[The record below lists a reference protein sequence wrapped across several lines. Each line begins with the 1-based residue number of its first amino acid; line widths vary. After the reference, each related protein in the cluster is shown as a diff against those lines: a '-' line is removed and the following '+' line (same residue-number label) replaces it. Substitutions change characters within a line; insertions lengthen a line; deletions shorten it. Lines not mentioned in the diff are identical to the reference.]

1 MQRTV
6 AVQLNP
12 TPEQARALK
21 DTLEQHTACF
31 NVVASEGFTT
41 GCHNGVELHKRT
53 YYPLRAQYPDLPAQ
67 LVCAARVKA
76 TEAVTSAL
84 TWKTRKQKAYPA
96 QVERASKQGKPIPP
110 FKPVRCPHSEIAAI
124 RYDARSFWVKWDSL
138 TCSLATV
145 AGRVELPFTV
155 PVHLMPYVGHKTCSA
170 DLCYRNG
177 RYTLHIVVSLPAP
190 SVSPSQEVAGVDLG
204 LNRPAVTSTRHF
216 LGERRWKEQERR
228 TFRLKRKLQAKGSRS
243 AKRHLKKL
251 SGKQGSKKRD
261 NKRRLHSWSF
271 AQLYSFV
278 EYKAEARGIRVV
290 KVDPRHTSQTC
301 SFCRFQHRSNRRS
314 QSLFKCRECGYTLN
328 ADLNASYNIRE
339 KHLSSL
345 ADIGTPLLVDTS
357 QRAHRVAPSG
367 VDASPSAQSQG
378 WLTRI

>member
-1 MQRTV
+1 M
-6 AVQLNP
+6 
-12 TPEQARALK
+12 
-21 DTLEQHTACF
+21 
-31 NVVASEGFTT
+31 
-41 GCHNGVELHKRT
+41 
-53 YYPLRAQYPDLPAQ
+53 
-67 LVCAARVKA
+67 
-76 TEAVTSAL
+76 
-84 TWKTRKQKAYPA
+84 
-96 QVERASKQGKPIPP
+96 
-110 FKPVRCPHSEIAAI
+110 
-124 RYDARSFWVKWDSL
+124 
-138 TCSLATV
+138 
-145 AGRVELPFTV
+145 GR
-155 PVHLMPYVGHKTCSA
+155 
-170 DLCYRNG
+170 
-177 RYTLHIVVSLPAP
+177 
-190 SVSPSQEVAGVDLG
+190 
-204 LNRPAVTSTRHF
+204 
-216 LGERRWKEQERR
+216 
-228 TFRLKRKLQAKGSRS
+228 
-243 AKRHLKKL
+243 
-251 SGKQGSKKRD
+251 GKQGSKKRD